1 MSHKTNCSKE
11 EEALLL
17 EKCQE
22 AKRHSYSPYSH
33 FPVGAALLT
42 KEGKLYTGC
51 NVENAAYPTSLCAER
66 TAIVK
71 AVSEGHREFKAIAIS
86 SNLSD
91 SFISPCG
98 GCRQVMAEFSLDM
111 TVYMTKADGSF
122 LTRTVDELLPFAFTP
137 VRMKENRL
145 DDASTCPNPGRDS

>member
-42 KEGKLYTGC
+42 KQGKLYTGC
-51 NVENAAYPTSLCAER
+51 NVENAASPACACAER
-66 TAIVK
+66 ITIVK
-71 AVSEGHREFKAIAIS
+71 AVSEGHKEFKAIAIS

-98 GCRQVMAEFSLDM
+98 GCRQVMAELSRIKVFE
-111 TVYMTKADGSF
+111 
-122 LTRTVDELLPFAFTP
+122 RTQKNGDI
-137 VRMKENRL
+137 
-145 DDASTCPNPGRDS
+145 STLNPPGGCGRDFYDQPRP